1 MIRPLIICATA
12 FAVTLSV
19 LEPSG
24 TEGEPAAAR
33 APGAA
38 HHVAQAAALQQ
49 QARETGDASF
59 LVRAERA
66 SARALRL
73 APRDPGA
80 LTEAASLA
88 LVRHDFERALRLA
101 RRARAVAPQVLR
113 SYPALVDA
121 LVETGRLGAA
131 ERAAQ
136 RFLDRK
142 PGAAAYA
149 RAAYLRELRGD
160 LRGAAE
166 AMRLAVSAA
175 GEAPEPAA
183 TLRALLGDVE
193 LLRGRPRTARRLYRE
208 ALSRFPGH
216 PGATLGL
223 ARVSPGREALGL
235 LRRLVE
241 RRPLPEH
248 AVALGEAQ
256 LAAGRE
262 RAARETFALVD
273 ATRRLLGRAADAE
286 LAVFEAD
293 HGSPRRAL
301 AMAVRATPNARTF
314 DARGWALTR
323 LGRPRAGLRWARR
336 AIALAAVDPIYRY
349 HAAVAARAA
358 GRRAEARR
366 HLRIA
371 LRVPERLPAEATR

>member
-12 FAVTLSV
+12 FAVTLSA
-19 LEPSG
+19 LELSG
-24 TEGEPAAAR
+24 TEGERAAATT
-33 APGAA
+33 PGAA
-38 HHVAQAAALQQ
+38 RYVAHAAALQQ
-49 QARETGDASF
+49 QARETGDSSF

-66 SARALRL
+66 AGKALRL
-73 APRDPGA
+73 APHDPGA

-136 RFLDRK
+136 QYLNRK

-166 AMRLAVSAA
+166 AMRLAVSAG

-183 TLRALLGDVE
+183 TLRALLADVE
-193 LLRGRPRTARRLYRE
+193 LLRGRSRAARRLYRE
-208 ALSRFPGH
+208 ALSRSPGH

-223 ARVSPGREALGL
+223 ARVSPQREALRL

-248 AVALGEAQ
+248 AIALGEAQ

-262 RAARETFALVD
+262 RAARETFALLD
-273 ATRRLLGRAADAE
+273 AARRLSGRAADVE
-286 LAVFEAD
+286 YAVFEAD

-301 AMAVRATPNARTF
+301 AMAVRATPNARAF

-323 LGRPRAGLRWARR
+323 LGRPREGLQWARR
-336 AIALAAVDPIYRY
+336 SIALAAVDPVHRF

-366 HLRIA
+366 HMRIA
-371 LRVPERLPAEATR
+371 LRVPQRLPAEAVR